1 MLVQPNACPGVSMYW
16 VQGISRVEVCVR
28 AGYMPSF
35 KSVELL
41 LHLRESTI
49 VTGCKQS
56 VAAPAIMPNAIVVVP
71 AHDMCICSRDLMFK
85 SC

>member
-16 VQGISRVEVCVR
+16 DQCIPRVKVCVR
-28 AGYMPSF
+28 ASYMPSI

-41 LHLRESTI
+41 LHLRVSAT

-56 VAAPAIMPNAIVVVP
+56 VAALAIMPSAIVVVS
-71 AHDMCICSRDLMFK
+71 AHDTCICSRDLMFK